1 MAIKRKMAP
10 LTSGSLALSLITSK
24 IRVQKLW
31 FLSLLDK
38 THQDAGMASIPP
50 EHNQSVSFQF
60 LTLTPISLS

>member
-1 MAIKRKMAP
+1 MAIKRKTAP

-38 THQDAGMASIPP
+38 THQDGIDTP

-60 LTLTPISLS
+60 LTLTPISPS